1 LKVHIIGGGL
11 AGSEAAWQ
19 IAELGF
25 EVTLFEMRPGRCTPA
40 HRTGLLAEL
49 VCSNSLKSNAL
60 DSASGLLKEEMRRLG
75 SLILQVASEHSLPAG
90 SSLTV
95 DRLTFSSSVTSILEG
110 HPRIHVVR
118 EEVTHLP
125 AQGLT
130 IMASGPLTSPAL
142 IAELGSLIDESL
154 SERSLDISLSPGG
167 GLLSFFDAISPIVLA
182 ESLDCSRLFSASR
195 YGRGGDD
202 FLNSPMS
209 REEYDRF
216 WEELKAAE
224 ITEGRDFEVPFFEGC
239 LPVEELALRGRD
251 TLRFGPMKPVGLTDP
266 RTGRRPW
273 ATVQLR
279 RENRDGTMYNLV
291 GFQTHMKWGEQKR
304 IFRKIPGLEGAEFCR
319 FGSMHRN
326 TFVNSPLLLDKN
338 LRWKGKENLFLAGQ
352 ITGVEGYV
360 ESVATGL
367 LAGLNAGLL
376 LQGKPMEAPPP
387 DTALGA
393 LIRYITEAAPDR
405 FQPMNVNFGLFPPFG
420 DVGKIPFR
428 ERRMDYSRRSLAS
441 LERWRACSVA

>member
-1 LKVHIIGGGL
+1 M

-19 IAELGF
+19 VAQLGF
-25 EVTLFEMRPGRCTPA
+25 EVALFEMRPGRYTPA

-75 SLILQVASEHSLPAG
+75 SIILRVADEHSVPAG
-90 SSLTV
+90 SSLAV
-95 DRLTFSSSVTSILEG
+95 DRFAFSSSVTSILG
-110 HPRIHVVR
+110 NHPRIRILR

-125 AQGLT
+125 SEGLT
-130 IMASGPLTSPAL
+130 ILASGPLTSPAL
-142 IAELGSLIDESL
+142 IAALGSLIDETLSARPLDSL
-154 SERSLDISLSPGG
+154 PSPGG

-182 ESLDCSRLFSASR
+182 ESLDFSKLFPASR
-195 YGRGGDD
+195 YGRGGND

-209 REEYDRF
+209 QEEYDRF

-224 ITEGRDFEVPFFEGC
+224 IAEARDFEVPFFEGC
-239 LPVEELALRGRD
+239 LPVEQLACRGKD
-251 TLRFGPMKPVGLTDP
+251 TLRFGPMKPVGLIDP
-266 RTGRRPW
+266 WTGRRPW

-291 GFQTHMKWGEQKR
+291 GFQTHVKWGEQKR
-304 IFRKIPGLEGAEFCR
+304 IFRKIPGLEQAEFCR

-326 TFVNSPLLLDKN
+326 TFINSPILLDKN

-367 LAGLNAGLL
+367 LAGLNTGLL
-376 LQGKPMEAPPP
+376 LQQKAMEVPPP
-387 DTALGA
+387 DTALGS
-393 LIRYITEAAPDR
+393 LIRYITEAAPDH

-420 DVGKIPFR
+420 EGRKIPFR
-428 ERRMDYSRRSLAS
+428 ERRMGYSRRALAS
-441 LERWRACSVA
+441 FEQWKGHSVA